1 MQSQVHS
8 IHKTQETEEKK
19 NENHNCNNVDNLLA
33 SVVTEPISAGD
44 GDKADTEN
52 GNSPSKVTKT
62 ITALKPL
69 EIEEKKRLLLEN
81 CVETLRS
88 ITKSS
93 AREADV
99 DNAPF
104 THKFR
109 KSVLHVA
116 KAYFG
121 FKEGEVPY
129 SVIQEHRET
138 IARAL
143 VEHNIVHLLCDT
155 LSEVLVRDDYSTS
168 EGKMIVNNWFP
179 MKNIILTLLN
189 YSDCNDQVKKIITE
203 HSQVLSLILKFL
215 SDKLQRYL
223 NSELT
228 EDFEKMCKWFLSIVH
243 NCGALKENLQ
253 RLRELNVIQT
263 VLPYLDSQHES
274 HRLTVLAI
282 LADLINEEEAELL
295 CADVTLFQ
303 FILKSLDK
311 ALSTES
317 HKNLGW
323 SAQELTRAVKQLA
336 RNDANKE
343 ILVHEG
349 CLPILVKL
357 LDIGTEVELHEAIHC
372 LWALS
377 FNLKN
382 KKRMMEEPELVDK
395 VYKGYQTADN
405 GSLRQAFQGVLW
417 SLREELVK
425 SSQFQ
430 AIGAEIGHLQN
441 KVTSNAEQREQTFK
455 GPSDIMKGHV
465 MISYQWANQ
474 DTIKKI
480 CSELKA
486 NGVQVWIDID
496 NMGGSIIQA
505 MAEAVEDANL
515 VILAMSQLYKDSPNA
530 RAEAEYA
537 FQLRKK
543 IVPLIM
549 QRNYKPD
556 GWLGFVLGSKLYY
569 DFSGKYPFDV
579 SMKKLLKAVLEPA
592 YNDDVDSQ
600 PLLKPTH
607 NIALDTQPQK
617 PPAASV
623 DLVDQLK
630 TWTSSDITKWL
641 TKHNLHMTELQNL
654 SQQEI
659 IFLYNL
665 KQEAAEFFYHCL
677 ETKLNLV
684 TLQDLAKA
692 AQAFEDMTI

>member
-8 IHKTQETEEKK
+8 IHKTQETAEKK
-19 NENHNCNNVDNLLA
+19 NENYNFNNVDNLLA

-62 ITALKPL
+62 ITVLKPL

-88 ITKSS
+88 IKKSS

-129 SVIQEHRET
+129 SVIKEHRET

-143 VEHNIVHLLCDT
+143 VEHNIVYLLCDT

-168 EGKMIVNNWFP
+168 EGKMIINNWFP

-223 NSELT
+223 NNELT
-228 EDFEKMCKWFLSIVH
+228 EDFQKMCKWFLSIVH

-343 ILVHEG
+343 ILVHED

-357 LDIGTEVELHEAIHC
+357 LDIGTEVELH
-372 LWALS
+372 
-377 FNLKN
+377 
-382 KKRMMEEPELVDK
+382 
-395 VYKGYQTADN
+395 
-405 GSLRQAFQGVLW
+405 
-417 SLREELVK
+417 
-425 SSQFQ
+425 
-430 AIGAEIGHLQN
+430 
-441 KVTSNAEQREQTFK
+441 
-455 GPSDIMKGHV
+455 
-465 MISYQWANQ
+465 
-474 DTIKKI
+474 
-480 CSELKA
+480 
-486 NGVQVWIDID
+486 
-496 NMGGSIIQA
+496 
-505 MAEAVEDANL
+505 
-515 VILAMSQLYKDSPNA
+515 
-530 RAEAEYA
+530 
-537 FQLRKK
+537 
-543 IVPLIM
+543 
-549 QRNYKPD
+549 
-556 GWLGFVLGSKLYY
+556 
-569 DFSGKYPFDV
+569 
-579 SMKKLLKAVLEPA
+579 
-592 YNDDVDSQ
+592 
-600 PLLKPTH
+600 
-607 NIALDTQPQK
+607 
-617 PPAASV
+617 
-623 DLVDQLK
+623 DL
-630 TWTSSDITKWL
+630 
-641 TKHNLHMTELQNL
+641 
-654 SQQEI
+654 
-659 IFLYNL
+659 FL
-665 KQEAAEFFYHCL
+665 
-677 ETKLNLV
+677 
-684 TLQDLAKA
+684 
-692 AQAFEDMTI
+692 